1 MSLKG
6 FFYLLFKVGELFSS
20 NVGIKGFDQMLLL
33 GGSISQ
39 EMESVK
45 FIRSE
50 KRYINKN
57 QSDGLENFSQNFY
70 IYLNTIK
77 LYKRPS

>member
-1 MSLKG
+1 
-6 FFYLLFKVGELFSS
+6 
-20 NVGIKGFDQMLLL
+20 MLLL